1 MKTDVAT
8 MLSRRALLA
17 VAGLGFVLFAG
28 LWLLSMARPHLVEQ
42 AARTLLVEEVERRVG
57 ERLDL
62 LSGHTV
68 VGLARQTMARHAG
81 EAEQLQQLQR
91 MLPARVAGVVDAMSD
106 PQCPCRAE
114 LAQRMHDGIGARL
127 QQLARLDERLDG
139 LVRGAYAHT
148 AARLH
153 REFRIFTGANALVFL
168 LLGIVALRKR
178 AVALQL
184 WVPAVVLVAAA
195 TAAACLYLFNQDW
208 VRTIVF
214 DDYVGY
220 GYFAWLALLV
230 ALFADILANRA
241 RVTTRIVNAV
251 LDAIGSAVTA
261 VPC

>member
-1 MKTDVAT
+1 MT
-8 MLSRRALLA
+8 
-17 VAGLGFVLFAG
+17 
-28 LWLLSMARPHLVEQ
+28 RPHLVEQ
-42 AARTLLVEEVERRVG
+42 AARALLVEEVERRVG

-62 LSGHTV
+62 MSEHAV
-68 VGLARQTMARHAG
+68 VGLARQAMARHAG

-91 MLPARVAGVVDAMSD
+91 VLPARVAGVVDAMAD

-114 LAQRMHDGIGARL
+114 LVERMHDGVGARL
-127 QQLARLDERLDG
+127 QRLVRLDERLDG
-139 LVRGAYAHT
+139 LVRSAYAHT

-168 LLGIVALRKR
+168 LLGIVTLRKR
-178 AVALQL
+178 AAALQL
-184 WVPAVVLVAAA
+184 WVPAVVLVGAA
-195 TAAACLYLFNQDW
+195 TVAACLYLFNQDW

-220 GYFAWLALLV
+220 GYFAWLGLLV